1 MWKVTYTIN
10 HAEGAQGPQNP
21 PESLLPIVQ
30 EMRIWAMENGLLDV
44 REEVVSPTQMR
55 VIYIWDSKESNTAFR
70 TRWANEIQTLES
82 QWMNGH
88 MSDTGSAVEKH
99 VEAVV

>member
-21 PESLLPIVQ
+21 PESLLQTVQ
-30 EMRIWAMENGLLDV
+30 EMRIWAMENGLLDA

-55 VIYIWDSKESNTAFR
+55 VVYIWDSKESNTAFR
-70 TRWANEIQTLES
+70 TRWANEIQLLEN

-88 MSDTGSAVEKH
+88 MSNAGHAVEKH
-99 VEAVV
+99 VESIV